1 MVTEETINDVISDI
15 INHKIKTSKLAVMS
29 MVFGLLA
36 PVCFGVVWIVSLL
49 SSYLSSYL
57 SSHDLIT
64 AGRYI
69 MIAFSYSVAWILG
82 LVLGLKSLEKIRN
95 SEQHLVG
102 KAYAFVGISISAVW
116 MVVLIARF
124 LLPALFYV
132 NS

>member
-1 MVTEETINDVISDI
+1 MVTEESINDIFSDI
-15 INHKIKTSKLAVMS
+15 LNHEIHTSKLAVMS
-29 MVFGLLA
+29 MIFGLLA
-36 PVCFGVVWIVSLL
+36 PVCFGAVWIVSLL
-49 SSYLSSYL
+49 LFYLSSCS
-57 SSHDLIT
+57 SSHDLIK
-64 AGRYI
+64 AGQYI

-82 LVLGLKSLEKIRN
+82 LVLGLKSLENIRN

>member
-1 MVTEETINDVISDI
+1 MVTEESINDIFSNI
-15 INHKIKTSKLAVMS
+15 LNHNTKTSKLAVTS
-29 MVFGLLA
+29 MIFGLLA
-36 PVCFGVVWIVSLL
+36 PVCFAAVWIVSLL
-49 SSYLSSYL
+49 LFYFSSSLL
-57 SSHDLIT
+57 SHDLIT
-64 AGRYI
+64 IGLYI

-82 LVLGLKSLEKIRN
+82 LALGLKSLEKIRN

>member
-1 MVTEETINDVISDI
+1 MVTEESINNVFSDI
-15 INHKIKTSKLAVMS
+15 LNHNTKTSKLAVTS

-36 PVCFGVVWIVSLL
+36 PVCFGVVWIVSI
-49 SSYLSSYL
+49 LSSYL
-57 SSHDLIT
+57 SSHLSSHDLIT
-64 AGRYI
+64 TGRYI
-69 MIAFSYSVAWILG
+69 MIAFSYSAAWILG

-102 KAYAFVGISISAVW
+102 RAYAFVGISISAVW

>member
-1 MVTEETINDVISDI
+1 MVTEETINNVFSDI
-15 INHKIKTSKLAVMS
+15 INHKIKTSKLAIMS
-29 MVFGLLA
+29 MIFGLLA
-36 PVCFGVVWIVSLL
+36 PVCFGIVWLVSLL
-49 SSYLSSYL
+49 SSYLL
-57 SSHDLIT
+57 SHDLIT
-64 AGRYI
+64 TGRYI

-82 LVLGLKSLEKIRN
+82 LVSGLKSLERIRN
-95 SEQHLVG
+95 SEQHMVG

>member
-1 MVTEETINDVISDI
+1 MVIEETINNVFSNL
-15 INHKIKTSKLAVMS
+15 INHKRKTSKLAVMS
-29 MVFGLLA
+29 MVFGILA
-36 PVCFGVVWIVSLL
+36 PLCFGAVWVVSLL
-49 SSYLSSYL
+49 TSYLSSL

-69 MIAFSYSVAWILG
+69 MIAFSYSAAWILG

-95 SEQHLVG
+95 SEHLAG

-116 MVVLIARF
+116 MVLLIARF

>member
-1 MVTEETINDVISDI
+1 MVTQESINDVFSDI
-15 INHKIKTSKLAVMS
+15 LNHNTKTSKLAVTS

-36 PVCFGVVWIVSLL
+36 PVCFGAVWIVSLL
-49 SSYLSSYL
+49 SSRL

-69 MIAFSYSVAWILG
+69 MIAFSYSAAWILG
-82 LVLGLKSLEKIRN
+82 LILGLKSLEKI
-95 SEQHLVG
+95 SKGEQHLVG
-102 KAYAFVGISISAVW
+102 RAYAFVGISISAVW
-116 MVVLIARF
+116 MVWLIARF

>member
-1 MVTEETINDVISDI
+1 MVTEETINDVFSDI
-15 INHKIKTSKLAVMS
+15 LNHNTKTSRLAVTS

-36 PVCFGVVWIVSLL
+36 PVCFVAVGIVSLL
-49 SSYLSSYL
+49 LSYL
-57 SSHDLIT
+57 SSHDLFIVC
-64 AGRYI
+64 RHV

-95 SEQHLVG
+95 NEQHLVG

-116 MVVLIARF
+116 MVWLIARF

>member
-1 MVTEETINDVISDI
+1 MVTEETINNTFSDI
-15 INHKIKTSKLAVMS
+15 INQNIKTSKLAVMS
-29 MVFGLLA
+29 MIFGLLA
-36 PVCFGVVWIVSLL
+36 PIFFVIVWIGTLL
-49 SSYLSSYL
+49 SSYLSY
-57 SSHDLIT
+57 DGLIT

-69 MIAFSYSVAWILG
+69 MISFSYSAAWILG

-102 KAYAFVGISISAVW
+102 KTYAFVGISISVVW
-116 MVVLIARF
+116 MVLLIARF

>member
-1 MVTEETINDVISDI
+1 MVTQESINDVFSDI
-15 INHKIKTSKLAVMS
+15 LNHNTKTSGLAVTS

-36 PVCFGVVWIVSLL
+36 PVCFGAVWVVSLL
-49 SSYLSSYL
+49 SSRL

-69 MIAFSYSVAWILG
+69 MIAFSYSAAWILG
-82 LVLGLKSLEKIRN
+82 LILGLKSLEKISN
-95 SEQHLVG
+95 TEEHLVG
-102 KAYAFVGISISAVW
+102 RAYAFVGISISVVW
-116 MVVLIARF
+116 MVWLIARF

>member
-1 MVTEETINDVISDI
+1 MVTEETINDIFSDI
-15 INHKIKTSKLAVMS
+15 LNHKIHTSKLAVMS

-36 PVCFGVVWIVSLL
+36 PICFGAVWIGSLL
-49 SSYLSSYL
+49 SSCLSSYL

-64 AGRYI
+64 AGL
-69 MIAFSYSVAWILG
+69 IAFSYSIAWILG
-82 LVLGLKSLEKIRN
+82 LALGLKSLEKIRN

-116 MVVLIARF
+116 MIVLIARF

>member
-1 MVTEETINDVISDI
+1 MVTEESINDIFSDI
-15 INHKIKTSKLAVMS
+15 LNHSTKTSKLAVTS
-29 MVFGLLA
+29 MIFGLLA
-36 PVCFGVVWIVSLL
+36 PVCFGAVWIASLL
-49 SSYLSSYL
+49 SSYLSSCL
-57 SSHDLIT
+57 SSHDLIK
-64 AGRYI
+64 AGQYI

-82 LVLGLKSLEKIRN
+82 LVLGLKSLENIRN